1 VELTHIV
8 GGLSWVRDGI
18 ISEKK
23 MSDDE
28 LQGALTDF
36 KASRLL
42 LPARLTPGFW
52 GKLPVESFCHQYE
65 LPEEIASVLAQM
77 KIKDAHG
84 LSRVYLRELRDNGLG
99 LRSINMLRLAVIR
112 FSSESR
118 P

>member
-1 VELTHIV
+1 ME
-8 GGLSWVRDGI
+8 
-18 ISEKK
+18 K

-28 LQGALTDF
+28 LQGALTEYRE
-36 KASRLL
+36 SRLL

-52 GKLPVESFCHQYE
+52 GKLPLEGFCRRYE
-65 LPEEIASVLAQM
+65 LPEDVASVLTRM
-77 KIKDAHG
+77 KVKDAHG
-84 LSRVYLRELRDNGLG
+84 LSRVYLRELRDKGLA